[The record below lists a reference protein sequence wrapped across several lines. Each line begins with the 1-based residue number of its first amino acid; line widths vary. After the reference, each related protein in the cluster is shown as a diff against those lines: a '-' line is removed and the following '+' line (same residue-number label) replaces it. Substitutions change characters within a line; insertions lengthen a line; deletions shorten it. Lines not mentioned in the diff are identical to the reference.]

1 MTPFLRDVEKLQDDI
16 NDLSAK
22 IESTF
27 ISKDLFDVFV
37 SEYKTSSEVISS
49 KLEDLSKLEGQS
61 KLEAVPDLTVP
72 ILGASVD
79 LESYKTEI
87 NKQLDELRDEMKGS
101 DFVKP
106 SLNFFKYCNFW
117 KFVKKS
123 NYRNETNTWLLM
135 IK

>member
-49 KLEDLSKLEGQS
+49 KLEDLSKMEGQS
-61 KLEAVPDLTVP
+61 KLETVPDLTVP
-72 ILGASVD
+72 ILGASAD

-106 SLNFFKYCNFW
+106 LLNFL
-117 KFVKKS
+117 FVTFGNS
-123 NYRNETNTWLLM
+123 
-135 IK
+135 